1 MLRVQEVKAKRGN
14 IEQLSKA
21 IIERKKKGLIIAGE
35 IVKNQAKALCKVGKY
50 PAGSGK
56 VGGALRQSIYSK
68 VIDDA
73 VRIGSNMEYAAAQE
87 FGAHITP
94 YRAKALT
101 IPIAPE
107 AIGQKAT
114 DFKDL
119 FVWESNGKV
128 FLAKNIDDK
137 TFKIYFMLL
146 KNVDIPKQPF
156 LRPALEIKKKDVIK
170 ILQAA

>member
-1 MLRVQEVKAKRGN
+1 VKAKRGN
-14 IEQLSKA
+14 IETLTKA
-21 IIERKKKGLIIAGE
+21 VIERKKKGLIVAGE

-73 VRIGSNMEYAAAQE
+73 VRIGSNMEYAATIE

-107 AIGQKAT
+107 AVGQRAT

-119 FVWESNGKV
+119 FIYENDGKV
-128 FLAKNIDDK
+128 FLAKNINDK
-137 TFKIYFMLL
+137 TLKIYFMLL
-146 KNVDIPKQPF
+146 KSVDISKQPY
-156 LRPALEIKKKDVIK
+156 LRPALAIKKKDIIK
-170 ILQAA
+170 VLQAA

>member
-1 MLRVQEVKAKRGN
+1 MQRVQEVKAKRGN
-14 IEQLSKA
+14 IDALTKG

-56 VGGALRQSIYSK
+56 VGGAARDSIYAK
-68 VIDDA
+68 LIEYA
-73 VRIGSNMEYAAAQE
+73 MRIGSALEYFPTIE

-107 AIGQKAT
+107 AIGQRAADFPGLFIYQKDGKA
-114 DFKDL
+114 
-119 FVWESNGKV
+119 
-128 FLAKNIDDK
+128 FLAREEDGQLKV
-137 TFKIYFMLL
+137 YFILL
-146 KNVDIPKQPF
+146 KNVDIPKNPC
-156 LRPALEIKKKDVIK
+156 LRPALAIKKKDVIK
-170 ILQAA
+170 VLQAA